1 VKSLGRF
8 NLMGI
13 PPAPRGIPQIEVAFD
28 IDANG
33 IVNVSAKDL
42 ATGKEQAMTITGG
55 TALAADDIDSMIKE
69 AEAHAEEDRIRREAA
84 ETRNQAEQVV
94 HQTGKLLTEQA
105 DQLNDEEKAAIE
117 SALADLRTETE
128 KKDAPPETLRPKMD
142 AVLQAS
148 QALAQRLYQQQ
159 AAQGASSG
167 ADGDDDDEVVEAEII
182 DEGDE
187 G

>member
-1 VKSLGRF
+1 
-8 NLMGI
+8 
-13 PPAPRGIPQIEVAFD
+13 
-28 IDANG
+28 
-33 IVNVSAKDL
+33 
-42 ATGKEQAMTITGG
+42 MTITGG
-55 TALAADDIDSMIKE
+55 TALADDDIDTMIKD

-94 HQTGKLLTEQA
+94 HQTEKLLEEQA

-117 SALADLRTETE
+117 STLAELRTETE
-128 KKDAPPETLRPKMD
+128 NKDATPESLRPKMD
-142 AVLQAS
+142 AVLGAS

-159 AAQGASSG
+159 ASEGAS
-167 ADGDDDDEVVEAEII
+167 AGDAADDDEDVVEAEII

>member
-1 VKSLGRF
+1 
-8 NLMGI
+8 MGL
-13 PPAPRGIPQIEVAFD
+13 PQIEVTFD

-33 IVNVSAKDL
+33 IVHVTAKDL
-42 ATGKEQAMTITGG
+42 GTGKEQAMTITGG
-55 TALAADDIDSMIKE
+55 TALADEDIDAMIKD
-69 AEAHAEEDRIRREAA
+69 AEAHAEEDRVRREAA
-84 ETRNQAEQVV
+84 ETRNQAEQVI
-94 HQTGKLLTEQA
+94 HQTEKLLTEQA

-128 KKDAPPETLRPKMD
+128 NQDAKPDTLRPKMD

-159 AAQGASSG
+159 ASQGAP
-167 ADGDDDDEVVEAEII
+167 AGDDGGDDEDVVEAEII